1 MVLIYLHRFTR
12 VENQRGGIKLLK
24 GFEFIFSKVPQYSSW
39 RFLYFMHDSLEKESF
54 NFPPDRP
61 KKMKVILIF
70 FVLCQWR

>member
-54 NFPPDRP
+54 NFPPDHS
-61 KKMKVILIF
+61 KK
-70 FVLCQWR
+70 W